1 MRESYWKL
9 RERMLAAGVWPQG
22 WIARGACY
30 SLGLAIVLFALEAL
44 LQLFSP
50 AWGASL
56 GGWVKFLLFDAAL
69 LFTIVAF
76 RGLKRKVLWR
86 LRNRLIVTYVFIG
99 VIPVVLLVLMAF
111 ITIYLFAGQF
121 ASFVVTSEINS
132 QLRSMQAVNA
142 AVSNELAARIEKG
155 ESATAESL
163 TGLRKR
169 DRAWRRR
176 QVYAWHGSTVVPL
189 SAVDAAPVAFPDFF
203 NKEDYAKAISEGQ
216 PFKEIV
222 RDQDELYLRV
232 ASMFDVGKE
241 KLTVVTSEP
250 LDKDLV
256 ARIADNLGEITLYS
270 AGIPLTD
277 SQKNDSQKNDLQKS
291 DLQKSDSQ
299 KNGQTPG
306 AAEAGPTKEHSFE
319 TRLFDEPAKDRNGD
333 KDRDKDGSSAGK
345 GKTGPTP
352 DGQQVFRPTFSV
364 GSLAA
369 PAGTM
374 DREITFGTP
383 LPVVNWKTG
392 ELARAGALV
401 KVRTRPSVLYGHLF
415 AALGDIARGV
425 EYILL
430 AVLIFFAVIELI
442 ALIIGTRMTRT
453 VTGAVA
459 HLYDA
464 TKNVDRGDFSHRIPV
479 KSADQLA
486 QLSLSFNSMTE
497 SIEKLILEQK
507 EKQRLEG
514 ELAIAQEVQAQ
525 LFPRQVSELESL
537 EVHGFCRPARTVSGD
552 YYDFLT
558 ASSHK
563 LILAVGDISGKGIS
577 AALLMATIHS
587 AVRAYSVESLPQM
600 RETVA
605 RGSVAREPV
614 AVGAVAGSGRMM
626 AAWPEGIEVS
636 PGALLGLL
644 NHQLYEST
652 PPEKYATLFLAIYD
666 GRSRQLTYSNG
677 GHLPPIL
684 IGRDGAVRRLE
695 AGGTVVGLFEN
706 VTYDEASVEMHPG
719 EIFLAYSDGVTEPEN
734 EFGEFGE
741 ERLIDLVS
749 TNRRLPLVQIS
760 QTVTAAVDDWIGDN
774 EQPDDITLVLARAR

>member
-1 MRESYWKL
+1 
-9 RERMLAAGVWPQG
+9 MLAAGLWPQG

-30 SLGLAIVLFALEAL
+30 SLGLAVGFFALQML
-44 LQLFSP
+44 LKLLAPGWSD
-50 AWGASL
+50 SL
-56 GGWVKFLLFDAAL
+56 GGWVRFLLFDAAL
-69 LFTIVAF
+69 LFSILAF
-76 RGLKRKVLWR
+76 RWLKRKILWR

-99 VIPVVLLVLMAF
+99 VIPAVLLVAMAV

-121 ASFVVTSEINS
+121 ASYVVTSEINS

-155 ESATAESL
+155 QTPTAESL

-169 DRAWRRR
+169 DRAWGRRR
-176 QVYAWHGSTVVPL
+176 VCAWHGTRVLLISGGSPNPL
-189 SAVDAAPVAFPDFF
+189 PMDFPDFF
-203 NKEDYAKAISEGQ
+203 NNNQGAYAKAIREGQ

-222 RDQDELYLRV
+222 RDHDELYLRV
-232 ASMFDVGKE
+232 ASVFDVGPE
-241 KLTVVTSEP
+241 KLTVVTGEP

-256 ARIADNLGEITLYS
+256 ADIAANLGEITVYS
-270 AGIPLTD
+270 AGIALDESHSNYRNPNAPN
-277 SQKNDSQKNDLQKS
+277 QK
-291 DLQKSDSQ
+291 
-299 KNGQTPG
+299 
-306 AAEAGPTKEHSFE
+306 AFE
-319 TRLFDEPAKDRNGD
+319 TRIFDEPEKS
-333 KDRDKDGSSAGK
+333 KSADVVHGATPSPNSK
-345 GKTGPTP
+345 GE
-352 DGQQVFRPTFSV
+352 VFHPTFTV
-364 GSLAA
+364 GALAE
-369 PAGTM
+369 PADMM

-383 LPVVNWKTG
+383 LPVVDWKTG
-392 ELARAGALV
+392 DLARAGSFIS
-401 KVRTRPSVLYGHLF
+401 VRTRPSVLYTHLF

-430 AVLIFFAVIELI
+430 GILIFFAIIELV
-442 ALIIGTRMTRT
+442 ALIIGTRMTST

-459 HLYDA
+459 NLYDA
-464 TKNVDRGDFSHRIPV
+464 TKHVDRGDFSHRIPV

-600 RETVA
+600 RE
-605 RGSVAREPV
+605 PV
-614 AVGAVAGSGRMM
+614 AVGAVAGAGRIM
-626 AAWPEGIEVS
+626 AAWPEGIEIS

-652 PPEKYATLFLAIYD
+652 PPEKYATLFLGIYD
-666 GRSRQLTYSNG
+666 GRTHQLTYSNG

-684 IGRDGAVRRLE
+684 IGENGAVRRLE
-695 AGGTVVGLFEN
+695 AGGTVVGLFDN
-706 VTYDEASVEMHPG
+706 MNYDEGRVQMHPG

-749 TNRRLPLVQIS
+749 ANRHLPLIQIS
-760 QTVTAAVDDWIGDN
+760 QAVTSAVDDWIGDN

>member
-1 MRESYWKL
+1 MKQFYWNL
-9 RERMLAAGVWPQG
+9 RARMTTAGLWPHG
-22 WIARGACY
+22 WVARGACY
-30 SLGLAIVLFALEAL
+30 SLGSAIGLFILAML
-44 LQLFSP
+44 LKLVAPKASD
-50 AWGASL
+50 SL
-56 GGWVKFLLFDAAL
+56 GGWVKFLLFDAAV
-69 LFTIVAF
+69 LFSILAF
-76 RGLKRKVLWR
+76 RWLKRKLLWR

-99 VIPVVLLVLMAF
+99 VIPAVLLIAMAL
-111 ITIYLFAGQF
+111 ITLYGFAGQF
-121 ASFVVTSEINS
+121 ASFVVTSEIDS
-132 QLRSMQAVNA
+132 RLRTMQAANA
-142 AVSNELAARIEKG
+142 AVGNELAARIEKG
-155 ESATAESL
+155 ESPTAESL
-163 TGLRKR
+163 AGLRKR
-169 DRAWRRR
+169 DRAWGRR
-176 QVYAWHGSTVVPL
+176 QLAAWHGSTALPL
-189 SAVDAAPVAFPDFF
+189 KATEIAPVTFPDFL
-203 NKEDYAKAISEGQ
+203 NKRDNELAKAIREGQ

-222 RDQDELYLRV
+222 RDKDELYLRA
-232 ASMFDVGKE
+232 ASWFDVGPD

-250 LDKDLV
+250 LDKNLV
-256 ARIADNLGEITLYS
+256 ADIAANLGEITLYP
-270 AGIPLTD
+270 ADAT
-277 SQKNDSQKNDLQKS
+277 QQNDRNQNATK
-291 DLQKSDSQ
+291 
-299 KNGQTPG
+299 GQG
-306 AAEAGPTKEHSFE
+306 FQ
-319 TRLFDEPAKDRNGD
+319 TRLFDEKDKSETVVQER
-333 KDRDKDGSSAGK
+333 
-345 GKTGPTP
+345 KTGHGDTHH
-352 DGQQVFRPTFSV
+352 FHSAYTV
-364 GSLAA
+364 GSLAP
-369 PAGTM
+369 PAGMT
-374 DREITFGTP
+374 DREITFVTP
-383 LPVVNWKTG
+383 LSVVDWATG
-392 ELARAGALV
+392 ERETAGALV
-401 KVRTRPSVLYGHLF
+401 SVRTRPSVLYSHLF
-415 AALGDIARGV
+415 ASLGDIAQGV

-430 AVLIFFAVIELI
+430 GILIFFAVIEFV

-459 HLYDA
+459 QLYDA
-464 TKNVDRGDFSHRIPV
+464 TKHVDRGDFSHRIPV

-600 RETVA
+600 RE
-605 RGSVAREPV
+605 PV
-614 AVGAVAGSGRMM
+614 AVGAVAGAGRIM
-626 AAWPEGIEVS
+626 AAWPEGIEIS

-652 PPEKYATLFLAIYD
+652 PPEKYATLFLGIYD
-666 GRSRQLTYSNG
+666 GRSHKLTYSNG

-684 IGRDGAVRRLE
+684 IGRNGTVRRLE
-695 AGGTVVGLFEN
+695 AGGTVVGLFDN
-706 VTYDEASVEMHPG
+706 MTYDEGAVEMHPG

-741 ERLIDLVS
+741 ERLIELVS
-749 TNRRLPLVQIS
+749 ANRNSPLVQIS
-760 QTVTAAVDDWIGDN
+760 EAVTSAVDDWIGDN